1 VVGAILLG
9 LSAGPLL
16 AQPDPC
22 RSWRRA
28 LDERRIGVLEM
39 AAWFRKQVE
48 PEGGADV
55 ECLSRFLLDPMLARG
70 WEQVAAAR
78 ALARFG
84 LHRLAPALR
93 SPIKEIRDATAVAI
107 FGRITNWFV
116 PAALTT
122 HAARET
128 FEAHGFSPAAPVSD
142 FIEGLK
148 RKDANE
154 RTFCIAV
161 LRAYRPAGDERTL
174 RRRTQFLLKAL
185 GDDDP
190 VIRWGAALGLR
201 ADRHAGLESEV
212 FDGLSRAMEDPD
224 SHVRRAAVEAIAR
237 VAFLDAERTERVV
250 AGLGDPDD
258 AVVAATAESLEW
270 IGFTANECAM
280 DALCAAALAGKGPP
294 YLRAAL
300 LRAIVSLH
308 RGEEEAFGIVRAAT
322 RDPAPFV
329 RRTAVRTIPHFQA
342 AARSAVPD
350 MLECSRDSWPSIR
363 SAAVFGLGCIGSWT
377 AEVRETISG
386 ALGDRSPLVRIAA
399 TSALCDGA
407 PPDSAWVA
415 RCCARGLEDRDARVR
430 AGAARALERV
440 GRAAAPLMPALIA
453 RLADRFVQG
462 PVRKVIIGL
471 GADALP
477 ALIEALA
484 NTKGIARFDL
494 IDILGSLGA
503 PALPSLRRLLRSDRS
518 DLQEAAISALGRMG
532 PVARPAEADLLEV
545 VRDEADRP
553 LHPFAAWALYR
564 INLAGPPTRELC
576 DAAVENR
583 WCAWAVAQA
592 VRHRGE
598 TSPEATA
605 LLVKHLD
612 HRDAL
617 ISGLAAD
624 ALALSGVSAPGKR
637 PPLEERTLIER
648 LSATDR
654 DVRLEA
660 VRRSLASAEE
670 MAIDL
675 DAVIARGYGVEVQA
689 AFTERRWIRLGEI
702 EGTGRPLAREAVRA
716 AKRRLLYALAAY
728 PVDMVRT
735 RLERVVLL
743 RELRVYGTRYGGTYQ
758 GKTVY
763 LAAGERPDLQMV
775 RAFHH
780 EFSSLLMKSEPF
792 PEEAWREIHGAGHRY
807 GLGGPYAIHFGRTG
821 DGSADLFEQGF
832 FKPYGLADLED
843 DFNVFSETVMTYPG
857 WARAVAERF
866 PRLRRKWGV
875 WTRFLRKIDPSFVPP
890 ARLPRPQ

>member
-9 LSAGPLL
+9 MSAGPLL

-22 RSWRRA
+22 RSWRRT
-28 LDERRIGVLEM
+28 LDARRIGVLEM

-48 PEGGADV
+48 PEGRADV

-84 LHRLAPALR
+84 LHRLEPALR

-116 PAALTT
+116 PAPLTT
-122 HAARET
+122 HADREA
-128 FEAHGFSPAAPVSD
+128 FEAHGLSPTAPVQD
-142 FIEGLK
+142 FIDGLK
-148 RKDANE
+148 REDANE

-161 LRAYRPAGDERTL
+161 LRAHRPAGDARYV
-174 RRRTQFLLKAL
+174 RQRTQFLLKAL
-185 GDDDP
+185 GDEDP

-201 ADRHAGLESEV
+201 ADRHAGLEGEV
-212 FDGLSRAMEDPD
+212 FDGLRRAMEDPD
-224 SHVRRAAVEAIAR
+224 RHVRRAAVEAIAR
-237 VAFLDAERTERVV
+237 VALANAARTERVV
-250 AGLGDPDD
+250 AGLADPDA

-270 IGFTANECAM
+270 IGFTANRFAM
-280 DALCAAALAGKGPP
+280 DALCAAASTGEGPP

-300 LRAIVSLH
+300 LRAIVSLQ
-308 RGEEEAFGIVRAAT
+308 RGEAKAFAIVRAAT
-322 RDPAPFV
+322 GDPAPFV
-329 RRTAVRTIPHFQA
+329 RRTAVRTLPHFRA
-342 AARSAVPD
+342 AARSAVPE
-350 MLECSRDSWPSIR
+350 MLECSRDSLPSIR
-363 SAAVFGLGCIGSWT
+363 SAAVFGLGRIGNWT
-377 AEVRETISG
+377 AEVRAAISG
-386 ALGDRSPLVRIAA
+386 ALDDRAPLVRIAA
-399 TSALCDGA
+399 TSALRDGA
-407 PPDSAWVA
+407 PPDSAWVV

-440 GRAAAPLMPALIA
+440 GRAAAPLVPALIA
-453 RLADRFVQG
+453 RLEDRFVQG
-462 PVRKVIIGL
+462 PARRVIIGL
-471 GADALP
+471 GADAVP

-484 NTKGIARFDL
+484 KTEGTARFDL

-503 PALPSLRRLLRSDRS
+503 PALSSLRHLLVSDRS
-518 DLQEAAISALGRMG
+518 ALREAAISALGRMG

-545 VRDEADRP
+545 LRNAADRP

-564 INLAGPPTRELC
+564 INLGGPPTRELC
-576 DAAVENR
+576 DAAIENR
-583 WCAWAVAQA
+583 WCAWAAAQA
-592 VRHRGE
+592 VRHRGA

-605 LLVKHLD
+605 LLVKRLD
-612 HRDAL
+612 RRDAL

-624 ALALSGVSAPGKR
+624 ALALSGVSALGQR
-637 PPLEERTLIER
+637 PPLEERTVIER
-648 LSATDR
+648 LSSPDR

-675 DAVIARGYGVEVQA
+675 DAVIARGYGVEVQDT
-689 AFTERRWIRLGEI
+689 FTERRWVRLGEI
-702 EGTGRPLAREAVRA
+702 EGSGRPLTREAVRA
-716 AKRRLLYALAAY
+716 ARRLLLYALAAY

-735 RLERVVLL
+735 RLEKVVLL
-743 RELRVYGTRYGGTYQ
+743 RDLRVYGTEYGGTYQ

-763 LAAGERPDLQMV
+763 LAAGGRPDLQMV

-792 PEEAWREIHGAGHRY
+792 PEDAWREIHGAGHRY
-807 GLGGPYAIHFGRTG
+807 GLGGRYAIHFGRTG
-821 DGSADLFEQGF
+821 DGSADLFEKGF
-832 FKPYGLADLED
+832 YKPYGLADIEN

-875 WTRFLRKIDPSFVPP
+875 WVRFLKRIDPNFVPP
-890 ARLPRPQ
+890 ARFPRPR